1 MKFSL
6 SSKFVIGCSLTLL
19 TALSATFFVIN
30 QRQERLI
37 LQQVENEARAVFHQI
52 VVMRK
57 WIADHGGVFVEKLPW
72 QEPAQHLSGPGI
84 VDAQGRHY
92 RRETPAMVTKELG
105 RYARERGLFWF
116 HITSLQLTNP
126 ENAPDEFERQALL
139 AFEEEGLN
147 ELISIETIDQQDF
160 LRYISPLYVEEA
172 CLPCHMEQGY
182 AEGDIRG
189 AISVT
194 IPLSKTFQEATAN
207 RRGMFFSMLL
217 VVALLS
223 AAMIFMMRQLV
234 LHPMRRLSASIK
246 RFSEG
251 SYEPGTIL
259 HTGDE
264 FEDLSV
270 SFADMARR
278 LTDYHEGLQDKI
290 AAATEDLAST
300 NLKLLEA
307 NRLLSLSNERK
318 SDFIARAS
326 HELRTPLTSIKG
338 SMEYVTAR
346 LGHIPREEAGI
357 CRRDEL
363 LEFFDLISKNTDR
376 LVRMVNTMLDIE
388 RIEMGAE
395 GALRFATIDLA
406 EVLGECVTAFLYDA
420 AQKEVR
426 ICTSLPET
434 LPVWADE
441 DRLRQVLTNLLANSL
456 KFSPSHA
463 TVTVRALR
471 DGEFVRV
478 EVTDEGP
485 GIPAAERERVFEK
498 FYKLGSKEGSGLG
511 LAICRSVI
519 EAHGGTIG
527 VADQDPP
534 GACVW
539 FRIPAHGAA
548 FPTGEEHGR
557 DSAGD

>member
-19 TALSATFFVIN
+19 TALSATFYVIN

-57 WIADHGGVFVEKLPW
+57 WIADHGGVFVERIPW
-72 QEPAQHLSGPGI
+72 KESAKHLYDPGI
-84 VDAQGRHY
+84 VDLQGRHY
-92 RRETPAMVTKELG
+92 VRETPAMVTKELG
-105 RYARERGLFWF
+105 RYAREKGLYWF

-126 ENAPDEFERQALL
+126 ENAPDAFERRALL
-139 AFEEEGLN
+139 AFEKESLH
-147 ELISIETIDQQDF
+147 ELISIETIDQEDF
-160 LRYISPLYVEEA
+160 LRYISPLYVEDA
-172 CLPCHMEQGY
+172 CMPCHAEQGY
-182 AEGDIRG
+182 TEGDIRG

-194 IPLSKTFQEATAN
+194 IPLSKTFKEANSN
-207 RRGMFFSMLL
+207 RRGMFIAMLL

-234 LHPMRRLSASIK
+234 LTPMRKLSGSIK
-246 RFSEG
+246 HFSAG
-251 SYEPGTIL
+251 NYEPGTIL

-264 FEDLSV
+264 FEELSL
-270 SFADMARR
+270 SFADMAAR
-278 LTDYHEGLQDKI
+278 LTEYHEGLQDKI
-290 AAATEDLAST
+290 AAATKDLANT
-300 NLKLLEA
+300 NRKLLVA
-307 NRLLSLSNERK
+307 NHLLSVSNERK

-346 LGHIPREEAGI
+346 LGHIPQEEAGA

-388 RIEMGAE
+388 RIEMGSA

-406 EVLGECVTAFLYDA
+406 EVIGECVTSFLYAA
-420 AQKEVR
+420 AQKEVHISTR
-426 ICTSLPET
+426 LPET

-456 KFSPSHA
+456 KFSPSRT
-463 TVTVRALR
+463 TVHVRAFR
-471 DGEFVRV
+471 VGEFVRV
-478 EVTDEGP
+478 EVADEGP
-485 GIPAAERERVFEK
+485 GIPADQRERVFEK

-511 LAICRSVI
+511 LAICRSII
-519 EAHGGTIG
+519 EAHDGTIG
-527 VADQDPP
+527 VAEQATP
-534 GACVW
+534 GVCVW
-539 FRIPAHGAA
+539 FRIPARGALLA
-548 FPTGEEHGR
+548 TGDEHGC
-557 DSAGD
+557 DAAGD